1 MSHTHTFA
9 AAAWIKGRT
18 RGHNIIEID
27 AIAYKIHINYLKLT
41 QRRLLRLQRAPNCDS
56 IMLAKKGEEFCAAG
70 WGVGELVCP
79 NES

>member
-9 AAAWIKGRT
+9 AAAWVKGRT

-56 IMLAKKGEEFCAAG
+56 IMLAKRARSFVQRGGA
-70 WGVGELVCP
+70 
-79 NES
+79 